1 MTALMTS
8 SEVDTDV
15 CEQTLAGDSAFAP
28 PLSPGAGAA
37 QTGCPAGAN
46 AQASTAIFRPTKGQ
60 DIHHALYAAMTD
72 RCGAAAYVRK
82 EASRLRR
89 EAAELRGQLLH
100 AADDD
105 ERLAIRADLDACTT
119 GIEECEALA
128 REFEREREVHR
139 RLAGPLL
146 PSKKDIEREA
156 AAWAAWWARVQEGTP

>member
-1 MTALMTS
+1 MTVADRLQREPTFRPS
-8 SEVDTDV
+8 P
-15 CEQTLAGDSAFAP
+15 AGDGDGPNEGF
-28 PLSPGAGAA
+28 
-37 QTGCPAGAN
+37 PAGAN

-72 RCGAAAYVRK
+72 KGGAAAYVRK

-89 EAAELRGQLLH
+89 EAAELRGQLLIVT
-100 AADDD
+100 DDD
-105 ERLAIRADLDACTT
+105 ERLAIRADLDTCTT
-119 GIEECEALA
+119 GVEECEALA

-156 AAWAAWWARVQEGTP
+156 AAWAAWWERVQEGTP